1 MAIMVRFHRADS
13 GSIPG
18 IGIFLDAFT
27 IIALGLFKIDLYSY
41 RRFMLC
47 LYRKFLSAEM
57 YSLRKYMQCKD
68 ITLSVFF
75 IG

>member
-57 YSLRKYMQCKD
+57 
-68 ITLSVFF
+68 
-75 IG
+75 